1 MGQVATIV
9 GSNQTPFS
17 GTRTP
22 EEQLKLYETISTG
35 RPVAYPGCSQ
45 HNYGFAVDVTWDLI
59 AQVSSKGRAK
69 VFTREET
76 NNFMNMAARHVSL
89 TLVAKD
95 DGHFQIYPGI
105 QFKEWA
111 VASGF
116 CNPDPPPR
124 PRFIRERTDFVFQ
137 TCGPGF
143 DSVRFGLFG
152 AECINA

>member
-1 MGQVATIV
+1 MGEVAALV
-9 GSNQTPFS
+9 GSNQNAFS
-17 GTRTP
+17 GRRSLA
-22 EEQLKLYETISTG
+22 EQRKLYETISTG

-45 HNYGFAVDVTWDLI
+45 HNYGFAVDVSWTPI
-59 AQVSSKGRAK
+59 VQVTHKGRMK
-69 VFTREET
+69 VFTPSET
-76 NNFMNMAARHVSL
+76 LNFMNSAARHVGL
-89 TLVAKD
+89 TLVAGD

-111 VASGF
+111 VSFGL
-116 CNPDPPPR
+116 CNPNPPLR